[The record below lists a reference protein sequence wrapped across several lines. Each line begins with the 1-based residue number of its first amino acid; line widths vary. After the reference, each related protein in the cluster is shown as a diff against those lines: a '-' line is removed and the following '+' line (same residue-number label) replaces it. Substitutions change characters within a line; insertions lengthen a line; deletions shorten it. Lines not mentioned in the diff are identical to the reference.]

1 MDKPML
7 SLQHRAG
14 AVDRSEGAPLRSF
27 VSALGFENCKNAP
40 SRAAKGH
47 EQCVKQKVWQ
57 SPYVYV
63 YAYASIENTG
73 AVVHVSLLRW
83 TL

>member
-57 SPYVYV
+57 SPYVY
-63 YAYASIENTG
+63 AYASIENTG
-73 AVVHVSLLRW
+73 AVVH
-83 TL
+83 TYM